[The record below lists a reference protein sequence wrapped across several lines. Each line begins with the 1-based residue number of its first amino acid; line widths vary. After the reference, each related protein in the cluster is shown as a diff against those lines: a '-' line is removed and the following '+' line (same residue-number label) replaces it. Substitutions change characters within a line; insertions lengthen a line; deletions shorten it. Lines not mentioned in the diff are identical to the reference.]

1 MVLVPI
7 GMDHVTDTPDH
18 SLVLESITKR
28 FGDFTAVDNL
38 SLLIPRGSIYGFLGP
53 NGAGKTT
60 TIRMI
65 MSIIYPDEGRISV
78 LGHPRAEEI
87 KDRLGYLPEEKG
99 LYKKMKAGE
108 IIAYFGR
115 LKGLSKIDAKA
126 RARDLLNRYG
136 LPEWFDSRCEALSKG
151 MGQKVQILAS
161 LVHNPELVILDEPFS
176 GLDPV
181 NVELMRDLILDLK
194 REGKTVIFSTHVME
208 QAEQICDFIF
218 LINKGKK
225 VLDGPLS
232 EVRKSGGEA
241 IKLDYDGDG
250 SILHRLPGVSR
261 VNDAGKTAEIFL
273 EDGTDPQEILRAL
286 VDKLTIR
293 KFDLS
298 EPSLHEI
305 FVRAV
310 GGKSHE

>member
-1 MVLVPI
+1 MTATQDL
-7 GMDHVTDTPDH
+7 
-18 SLVLESITKR
+18 SLILAGVTKR

-38 SLLIPRGSIYGFLGP
+38 SLQIPRGSIYGFLGP

-65 MSIIYPDEGRISV
+65 MSIIYPDVGQISV

-115 LKGLSKIDAKA
+115 LKGMTRAKA
-126 RARDLLNRYG
+126 KERSRDLLTRYG
-136 LPEWFDSRCEALSKG
+136 LPDWFDSRCESLSKG
-151 MGQKVQILAS
+151 MGQKVQILAA
-161 LVHNPELVILDEPFS
+161 LVHDPELVILDEPFS

-181 NVELMRDLILDLK
+181 NVEVMRDLILDLK

-208 QAEQICDFIF
+208 QAEQICDYIF
-218 LINKGKK
+218 LIDKGKK

-241 IKLDYDGDG
+241 IQLDYDGDG
-250 SILHRLPGVSR
+250 SILKELRGVRR

-273 EDGTDPQEILRAL
+273 EDGTDPQEILHTL
-286 VDKLTIR
+286 VNHLSIR
-293 KFDLS
+293 RFDLS